1 MGAEEAAGGSEMTFD
16 TLLLTIENH
25 IATVTLN
32 RPDKANSL
40 NEAMWQELRLAMEHC
55 SDNPAVRV
63 VILQGNGKHFC
74 AGIDLQMLM
83 NVQAQIEDNCEARK
97 REKLRKLI
105 LALQASVSSL
115 EACSKPVIAA
125 IHGACVGGA
134 LDIILAADMRY
145 ASADARF
152 CIKEVDV
159 GMVADVGTLQRLA
172 RVVGEGNARE
182 MAFAAIEL
190 TAEQAAANHL
200 LNRAFES
207 KEAMLAHVQACAT
220 AIAAKSPL
228 AIRGT
233 KEILNYSRDHS
244 VADGLN
250 YVATWNAAMLVS
262 EDLQAA
268 VMGAVTGAPA
278 TFRD

>member
-1 MGAEEAAGGSEMTFD
+1 MIFD
-16 TLLLTIENH
+16 TLLFTIEDH

-40 NEAMWQELRLAMEHC
+40 NETMWQELRLAMEHC
-55 SDNPAVRV
+55 SDNPSVRV

-97 REKLRKLI
+97 REKLRRLI

-172 RVVGEGNARE
+172 RIVGEGNARE
-182 MAFAAIEL
+182 MAFTAIEL